1 MRGEV
6 PDFQV
11 LMFMQG
17 WKGRKV
23 CMETFY
29 KMEGL
34 VGLGI
39 KPFGENVF
47 IGKNVVLYSP
57 KKLTIYGSMEY

>member
-1 MRGEV
+1 
-6 PDFQV
+6 
-11 LMFMQG
+11 MQG

-29 KMEGL
+29 KREEL

-39 KPFGENVF
+39 KSFGENVF
-47 IGKNVVLYSP
+47 IGRNVVLYSP
-57 KKLTIYGSMEY
+57 KKLTIYRSLEY

>member
-1 MRGEV
+1 
-6 PDFQV
+6 
-11 LMFMQG
+11 MQG